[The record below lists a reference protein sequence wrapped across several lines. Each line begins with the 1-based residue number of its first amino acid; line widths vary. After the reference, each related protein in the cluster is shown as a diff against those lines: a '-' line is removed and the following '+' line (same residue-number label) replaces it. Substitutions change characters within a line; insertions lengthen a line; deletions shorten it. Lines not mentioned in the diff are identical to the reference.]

1 MTTLADDARIASAPA
16 QRLGAGLAF
25 AIASAASFG
34 MSGPIAKGL
43 LVQGWSP
50 AAAVTARVLVGALVL
65 AVPGLIALRG
75 RWWLLRRN
83 ARMVVAYGVVAVA
96 GCQFAYFSA
105 VEHLQVGVALLI
117 EYTAP
122 VVVVGWLWLRHGHRP
137 GPLTGIGGLV
147 ALLGLA
153 LVLDLFS
160 GASLHA
166 VGVAWALLAMLGM
179 ATYFVLSADEDT
191 GLPPIVLAAVGM
203 VVGAVTLLL
212 LGAVGLLEMT
222 WTTGV
227 ASYDGTD
234 VPWWLAAAGLGL
246 VSAAFS
252 YTTGIEASRRL
263 GSRLASF
270 VALLEVL
277 FALVAA
283 WVLLDEVPVPVQFL
297 GGLLVVVGV
306 VVVKLGERAVALPAE
321 AH

>member
-1 MTTLADDARIASAPA
+1 MATMTDDATVTHLPA
-16 QRLGAGLAF
+16 QRLGAGVAF
-25 AIASAASFG
+25 AVASAFSFG
-34 MSGPIAKGL
+34 MSGPLAKGL
-43 LVQGWSP
+43 LVEGWSP

-65 AVPGLIALRG
+65 AVPAVLALRG
-75 RWWLLRRN
+75 RWGLLRRN
-83 ARMVVAYGVVAVA
+83 ARMVVAYGLVAVA

-137 GPLTGIGGLV
+137 GALTGVGGLV
-147 ALLGLA
+147 ALLGLT
-153 LVLDLFS
+153 LVLDLYS
-160 GASLHA
+160 GASMHPA
-166 VGVAWALLAMLGM
+166 GVAWALVAMTCM
-179 ATYFVLSADEDT
+179 ATFFVLSADEDN
-191 GLPPIVLAAVGM
+191 GLPPIVLAAGGM
-203 VVGAVTLLL
+203 VVGAVALLL
-212 LGAVGLLEMT
+212 LGAVGLLDMS
-222 WTTGV
+222 WGAGV
-227 ASYDGTD
+227 ASYGGTD
-234 VPWWLAAAGLGL
+234 VPWWLAVLGLGL

-283 WVLLDEVPVPVQFL
+283 WVVLDEVPVPVQFL
-297 GGLLVVVGV
+297 GGLLVVAGV
-306 VVVKLGERAVALPAE
+306 VVVKLGERTVALPVE